1 MKELKNKFH
10 KYLYIIYNYILL
22 NMITLKIK
30 YTTTEGGLNLIKEYR
45 KQYSSVLHYAY
56 NRRYEGISEKNIEH
70 QINLLNNIP
79 LIKSYLKRCAVKNA
93 TQLIKDGDNKQLI
106 FGGKKNFID
115 RCKCKIKRDEFLNK
129 RLSNL
134 YIIGEVNYHGNR
146 FININEDLE
155 SFIFKPTR
163 KDKLILTIDGRYKR
177 YKPILNKLYHLQ
189 NDKQISIT
197 YELDNEYIYLTYDE
211 TLLNQFVDYNPIK
224 NRIFAIDL
232 NPNYVGWSVVDW
244 KNSSKFEVVKS
255 GVVSIKDIND
265 IDFGLNGK
273 SSNSKE
279 RIYINN
285 KRTFE
290 TYEISKL
297 LVNTAIYYKCE
308 VFGLEELN
316 IKSKDTTRGKRY
328 NKLVNNV
335 WNRTKLVNN
344 IKKRC
349 NVYSIRVMLA
359 KPNYSSFVG
368 NFLFRD
374 LNLPDM
380 TLASIEIGRRCYEFK
395 IQYIDKTKDKR
406 KNIILPDVN
415 DFCDRY
421 VKSLE
426 EFNIPGEI
434 KDLVGVYNFLKNAK
448 SRYRVSLDDLSHL
461 EFSRC
466 FSNKSKVKKIIIYN

>member
-1 MKELKNKFH
+1 
-10 KYLYIIYNYILL
+10 
-22 NMITLKIK
+22 MITLKIK
-30 YTTTEGGLNLIKEYR
+30 YTTTEDGLNLIGEYR

-56 NRRYEGISEKNIEH
+56 NRRYEGVSEKDTEH
-70 QINLLNNIP
+70 QLSSLNNIP

-93 TQLIKDGDNKQLI
+93 TQLIKENDKKQLI

-115 RCKCKIKRDEFLNK
+115 RCKNKITKDEFLDK
-129 RLSNL
+129 RLSKL

-146 FININEDLE
+146 MMIINEDLE

-163 KDKLILTIDGRYKR
+163 KDRIILNIDGRYKK
-177 YKPILNKLYHLQ
+177 YKSILNKLYHLQ
-189 NDKQISIT
+189 KDKQMPIT
-197 YELDNEYIYLTYDE
+197 YMLDNEYIYLTYDE
-211 TLLNQFVDYNPIK
+211 ALVEQTFKYKHIK

-232 NPNYVGWSVVDW
+232 NPNYIGWSVVNW

-255 GVVSIKDIND
+255 GVVSIKNIND
-265 IDFGLNGK
+265 IDFRLKGK
-273 SSNSKE
+273 SSESKE

-297 LVNTAIYYKCE
+297 LVNTAIYYRCE

-316 IKSKDTTRGKRY
+316 IKNKDNDKGKHF
-328 NKLVNNV
+328 NKLVNNI

-349 NVYSIRVMLA
+349 NVYSIRVMTA

-374 LNLPDM
+374 LKLPDM

-395 IQYIDKTKDKR
+395 SQYIDKTKDKR

-415 DFCDRY
+415 DFNDRY
-421 VKSLE
+421 IKSLE

-434 KDLVGVYNFLKNAK
+434 KDLVNIYNFLKKSK
-448 SRYRVSLDDLSHL
+448 SRYRLSLDDLSHL

-466 FSNKSKVKKIIIYN
+466 FSNKSKVKKILITLHKNL

>member
-1 MKELKNKFH
+1 MV
-10 KYLYIIYNYILL
+10 
-22 NMITLKIK
+22 TLKIK
-30 YTTTEGGLNLIKEYR
+30 YTTTEDGLNLIKEYR

-70 QINLLNNIP
+70 QISSLNNIP

-93 TQLIKDGDNKQLI
+93 TQLIKDRDKKQLI
-106 FGGKKNFID
+106 FGGKRNFID
-115 RCKCKIKRDEFLNK
+115 RCKGKITKDEFLNK
-129 RLSNL
+129 RLSKL
-134 YIIGEVNYHGNR
+134 FIIGEANQHGNR
-146 FININEDLE
+146 MVVINDDLL
-155 SFIFKPTR
+155 SFTFKPTI
-163 KDKLILTIDGRYKR
+163 KDRIVLSIDGRYKR
-177 YKPILNKLYHLQ
+177 YKSILNKLYNLQ
-189 NDKQISIT
+189 QDKQIPIT

-211 TLLNQFVDYNPIK
+211 TIIKEYIDYKPIK

-244 KNSSKFEVVKS
+244 KSSGKFEVVKN
-255 GVVSIKDIND
+255 GVISIMDIND
-265 IDFGLNGK
+265 IDFNLNGK
-273 SSNSKE
+273 SSESKE
-279 RIYINN
+279 RIHINN
-285 KRTFE
+285 KRIFE

-297 LVNTAIYYKCE
+297 LVNTAKYYRCE

-335 WNRTKLVNN
+335 WNRNKLISN

-349 NVYSIRVMLA
+349 NIYSIRVMLS

-374 LNLPDM
+374 LKLPDM
-380 TLASIEIGRRCYEFK
+380 TLASIEISRRCYEFK
-395 IQYIDKTKDKR
+395 TQYIDKTKDKR

-415 DFCDRY
+415 DFNDRY

-426 EFNIPGEI
+426 EFNIPVEI
-434 KDLVGVYNFLKNAK
+434 KDLDKIYYFLKNAK
-448 SRYRVSLDDLSHL
+448 SRYRVSLDDLNHL
-461 EFSRC
+461 KFSRC
-466 FSNKSKVKKIIIYN
+466 FSNKSKIKKILIPIYKNT

>member
-1 MKELKNKFH
+1 
-10 KYLYIIYNYILL
+10 
-22 NMITLKIK
+22 MITLKIK
-30 YTTTEGGLNLIKEYR
+30 YTTTEDGLNLIKEYR

-56 NRRYEGISEKNIEH
+56 NRRYENVSEKDIEY
-70 QINLLNNIP
+70 QISSLNNIP

-93 TQLIKDGDNKQLI
+93 TQLIKDSDNKQLI

-115 RCKCKIKRDEFLNK
+115 RCKGKITKDEFLDK
-129 RLSNL
+129 RLSKL
-134 YIIGEVNYHGNR
+134 FIIGEANQHGNR
-146 FININEDLE
+146 MVVINDDLL
-155 SFIFKPTR
+155 SFTFKPTM
-163 KDKLILTIDGRYKR
+163 KDRIVLDIDGRYKR
-177 YKPILNKLYHLQ
+177 YKTLLNRLYHLQ
-189 NDKQISIT
+189 QDKQISIT
-197 YELDNEYIYLTYDE
+197 YQFDNEYIYLTYDE
-211 TLLNQFVDYNPIK
+211 TLLNEYIYYKPIK

-232 NPNYVGWSVVDW
+232 NPNYIGWSVADW
-244 KNSSKFEVVKS
+244 KSSSKFEVVKS
-255 GVVSIKDIND
+255 GVISIKDIND
-265 IDFGLNGK
+265 IDFNLKNK
-273 SSNSKE
+273 SSESKE

-285 KRTFE
+285 KRIFE

-297 LVNTAIYYKCE
+297 LVNTAKHYKCE

-316 IKSKDTTRGKRY
+316 IKSKDTNRGKHY

-335 WNRTKLVNN
+335 WNRNKLVNN

-349 NVYSIRVMLA
+349 NVYSIKVMLA
-359 KPNYSSFVG
+359 KPNYSSFAG

-374 LNLPDM
+374 LKLPDM

-395 IQYIDKTKDKR
+395 TQYIDKTKDKR

-415 DFCDRY
+415 DFHDRY

-434 KDLVGVYNFLKNAK
+434 KDLVKIYYFLKNAK
-448 SRYRVSLDDLSHL
+448 SRYRVSLDELNHL

-466 FSNKSKVKKIIIYN
+466 FSNKSKIKKILITLHKNT

>member
-1 MKELKNKFH
+1 
-10 KYLYIIYNYILL
+10 
-22 NMITLKIK
+22 MITLKIK
-30 YTTTEGGLNLIKEYR
+30 YTTTEDGLGLIQEYR

-56 NRRYEGISEKNIEH
+56 NRRYEGISEKETEKQLNS
-70 QINLLNNIP
+70 LNNIP
-79 LIKSYLKRCAVKNA
+79 LIKSYLKRCSVKHA
-93 TQLIKDGDNKQLI
+93 TQLVETDDKKLI
-106 FGGKKNFID
+106 FGGRKNFID
-115 RCKCKIKRDEFLNK
+115 RCKGKISRDEFIEK

-134 YIIGEVNYHGNR
+134 YIIGESNYRGNR
-146 FININEDLE
+146 FININGDLE

-163 KDKLILTIDGRYKR
+163 KSKIILTISGKYKK
-177 YKPILNKLYHLQ
+177 YKTILNKLYHLQ
-189 NDKQISIT
+189 QDKQIPIT
-197 YELDNEYIYLTYDE
+197 YELDNEYIYITYDE
-211 TLLNQFVDYNPIK
+211 GLVKQHIEYKAIK

-232 NPNYVGWSVVDW
+232 NPNYIGWSVVDW
-244 KNSSKFEVVKS
+244 KNSSKFEVIKS
-255 GVVSIKDIND
+255 GVISIKDLND
-265 IDFGLNGK
+265 MDFNLKGK

-285 KRTFE
+285 KRIFE

-297 LVNTAIYYKCE
+297 LVNTAKYYKCE

-316 IKSKDTTRGKRY
+316 IKHKDTTRGKHY

-335 WNRTKLVNN
+335 WNRDKLVKN

-349 NVYSIRVMLA
+349 NIYSIRVMEA

-374 LNLPDM
+374 LELPDM
-380 TLASIEIGRRCYEFK
+380 ALASIEIGRRCYEYK
-395 IQYIDKTKDKR
+395 SQYIDKTKDKR

-415 DFCDRY
+415 DFNDRY
-421 VKSLE
+421 IKSLE

-434 KDLVGVYNFLKNAK
+434 KDLVKIYNFLKNAK
-448 SRYRVSLDDLSHL
+448 CRYRVSLDDLNHL

-466 FSNKSKVKKIIIYN
+466 FSKKSKIKKILITLHNN

>member
-1 MKELKNKFH
+1 
-10 KYLYIIYNYILL
+10 
-22 NMITLKIK
+22 MITLKIK
-30 YTTTEGGLNLIKEYR
+30 YTTSEDSLNLIKEYK

-56 NRRYEGISEKNIEH
+56 NRRYEGVSEKNIEH
-70 QINLLNNIP
+70 QISLLNNIP

-93 TQLIKDGDNKQLI
+93 TQLIKDGDKKQLI
-106 FGGKKNFID
+106 FGGRKNFID
-115 RCKCKIKRDEFLNK
+115 RCKGKITKDEFLNK
-129 RLSNL
+129 RLSKL
-134 YIIGEVNYHGNR
+134 FIIGEANQHGNR
-146 FININEDLE
+146 MVVINDDLL
-155 SFIFKPTR
+155 SFTFKPTI
-163 KDKLILTIDGRYKR
+163 KDKIVLSIDGRYKR
-177 YKPILNKLYHLQ
+177 YKTVLNKLYHLQ
-189 NDKQISIT
+189 QDKQISIT
-197 YELDNEYIYLTYDE
+197 YQLDNEYIYLTYDE
-211 TLLNQFVDYNPIK
+211 TLLNKFVDYKPIK

-244 KNSSKFEVVKS
+244 KSSSKFEVVKS
-255 GVVSIKDIND
+255 GVISIKDIND
-265 IDFGLNGK
+265 IDFGLKGK
-273 SSNSKE
+273 SSDSKE

-297 LVNTAIYYKCE
+297 LVNTAIYYRCE

-316 IKSKDTTRGKRY
+316 IKNKDTSKGKY
-328 NKLVNNV
+328 FNKLVNNV
-335 WNRTKLVNN
+335 WNRNKLVNN

-359 KPNYSSFVG
+359 KPNYSSFIG

-374 LNLPDM
+374 LKLPDM

-395 IQYIDKTKDKR
+395 TQYIDKTKDKR

-415 DFCDRY
+415 DFNDRY

-434 KDLVGVYNFLKNAK
+434 KDLVKIYNFLKKSK
-448 SRYRVSLDDLSHL
+448 SRYRLSLDDLNHL

-466 FSNKSKVKKIIIYN
+466 FSNKSKVKKILITIHKNT

>member
-1 MKELKNKFH
+1 
-10 KYLYIIYNYILL
+10 
-22 NMITLKIK
+22 MITLKIK
-30 YTTTEGGLNLIKEYR
+30 YTTTEDCLNLIKEYR
-45 KQYSSVLHYAY
+45 KQYSSVLHFAY
-56 NRRYEGISEKNIEH
+56 NRRYEGINEKDTEH
-70 QINLLNNIP
+70 QISSLNNIH
-79 LIKSYLKRCAVKNA
+79 LIKSYLKRCAVKHA
-93 TQLIKDGDNKQLI
+93 TQLIKTDDRKRI

-115 RCKCKIKRDEFLNK
+115 RCKGKISRDEFLNR

-134 YIIGEVNYHGNR
+134 YIIGEANYHGNR
-146 FININEDLE
+146 FIIINEDLD

-163 KDKLILTIDGRYKR
+163 KDKIILSIDGRYKR
-177 YKPILNKLYHLQ
+177 YKSILNKLYHLQ
-189 NDKQISIT
+189 KDKQMSIT

-211 TLLNQFVDYNPIK
+211 SLLNQFVDYKPIK
-224 NRIFAIDL
+224 NRIFSIDL
-232 NPNYVGWSVVDW
+232 NPNYVGWSIVDW

-255 GVVSIKDIND
+255 GVISIKDIND
-265 IDFGLNGK
+265 IDFGLKGK
-273 SSNSKE
+273 SSESKE
-279 RIYINN
+279 RIHINN
-285 KRTFE
+285 KRIFE

-297 LVNTAIYYKCE
+297 LVNTAKYYRCE

-316 IKSKDTTRGKRY
+316 IKSKDSTKGKHY

-335 WNRTKLVNN
+335 WNRNKLVNN

-349 NVYSIRVMLA
+349 NIYSIRVMLV

-395 IQYIDKTKDKR
+395 SQYIDKKYKK

-415 DFCDRY
+415 DFNDRY

-426 EFNIPGEI
+426 EFNIPVEI
-434 KDLVGVYNFLKNAK
+434 KDLVKIYYFLKNAK
-448 SRYRVSLDDLSHL
+448 SRYRVSLDELNHL

-466 FSNKSKVKKIIIYN
+466 FSNKSKVKKILITLHKNT

>member
-1 MKELKNKFH
+1 
-10 KYLYIIYNYILL
+10 
-22 NMITLKIK
+22 MITLKIK
-30 YTTTEGGLNLIKEYR
+30 YTTAEDGLNLIKEYR

-56 NRRYEGISEKNIEH
+56 NRRYEGVSEKNIEH
-70 QINLLNNIP
+70 QISLLNNIP

-93 TQLIKDGDNKQLI
+93 TQLIKDGDKKQQI
-106 FGGKKNFID
+106 FGGKKNFIA
-115 RCKCKIKRDEFLNK
+115 RCKGKITKDEFLNK
-129 RLSNL
+129 RLSKL
-134 YIIGEVNYHGNR
+134 FIIGESNQHGNR
-146 FININEDLE
+146 MVVINDDLL
-155 SFIFKPTR
+155 SFTFKPTI
-163 KDKLILTIDGRYKR
+163 KDKIVLSIDGIYKR
-177 YKPILNKLYHLQ
+177 YKTLLNKLYHLQ
-189 NDKQISIT
+189 QDKQISIT
-197 YELDNEYIYLTYDE
+197 YKLDNEYIYLTYDE
-211 TLLNQFVDYNPIK
+211 TLLNQFVDYKPIK
-224 NRIFAIDL
+224 NRMFAIDL

-244 KNSSKFEVVKS
+244 KSSSKFEIVKS
-255 GVVSIKDIND
+255 GVISIKDIND
-265 IDFGLNGK
+265 IDFGLKGK
-273 SSNSKE
+273 SNESKE

-316 IKSKDTTRGKRY
+316 IKSKDTDKGKY
-328 NKLVNNV
+328 FNKLVNNV

-349 NVYSIRVMLA
+349 NIYSIRVMLT

-374 LNLPDM
+374 LKLPDM
-380 TLASIEIGRRCYEFK
+380 TLASIEISRRCYEFK
-395 IQYIDKTKDKR
+395 TQYIDKTKDKR

-415 DFCDRY
+415 DFNDRY
-421 VKSLE
+421 IKSLE

-434 KDLVGVYNFLKNAK
+434 KDLVKIYNFLKKSK
-448 SRYRVSLDDLSHL
+448 SRYRLSFDDLNHL

-466 FSNKSKVKKIIIYN
+466 FSNKSKVKRILITIHKNT

>member
-1 MKELKNKFH
+1 MV
-10 KYLYIIYNYILL
+10 
-22 NMITLKIK
+22 TLKIK
-30 YTTTEGGLNLIKEYR
+30 YTTTEDGLNLIKEYR

-70 QINLLNNIP
+70 QISSLNNIP

-93 TQLIKDGDNKQLI
+93 TQLIKDRDKKQLI
-106 FGGKKNFID
+106 FGGKRNFIE
-115 RCKCKIKRDEFLNK
+115 RCKGKITKDEFLNK
-129 RLSNL
+129 RLSKL
-134 YIIGEVNYHGNR
+134 FIIGEANQHGNR
-146 FININEDLE
+146 MVVINDDLL
-155 SFIFKPTR
+155 SFTFKPTI
-163 KDKLILTIDGRYKR
+163 KDRIVLSIDGRYKR
-177 YKPILNKLYHLQ
+177 YKSILNKLYNLQ
-189 NDKQISIT
+189 QDKQIPIT

-211 TLLNQFVDYNPIK
+211 TIIKEYIDYKPIK

-244 KNSSKFEVVKS
+244 KSSGKFEVVKN
-255 GVVSIKDIND
+255 GVISIMDIND
-265 IDFGLNGK
+265 IDFNLNGK
-273 SSNSKE
+273 SSESKE
-279 RIYINN
+279 RIHINN
-285 KRTFE
+285 KRIFE

-297 LVNTAIYYKCE
+297 LVNTAKYYRCE

-335 WNRTKLVNN
+335 WNRNKLISN

-349 NVYSIRVMLA
+349 NIYSIRVMLS

-374 LNLPDM
+374 LKLPDM
-380 TLASIEIGRRCYEFK
+380 TLASIEISRRCYEFK
-395 IQYIDKTKDKR
+395 TQYIDKTKDKR

-415 DFCDRY
+415 DFNDRY

-426 EFNIPGEI
+426 EFNIPVEI
-434 KDLVGVYNFLKNAK
+434 KDLDKIYYFLKNTK
-448 SRYRVSLDDLSHL
+448 SRYRVSLDDLNHL
-461 EFSRC
+461 KFSRC
-466 FSNKSKVKKIIIYN
+466 FSNKSKIKKILIPIYKNT